1 MGMGNIEFSSLS
13 LKSHEN
19 GNKFMKIMELGM
31 EINSMGMG
39 MSYSVPIFVTYYEP
53 WYVSKL

>member
-19 GNKFMKIMELGM
+19 GNKFMKITGLGM
-31 EINSMGMG
+31 RINSMGMG
-39 MSYSVPIFVTYYEP
+39 IPYSVPISVTYYEP
-53 WYVSKL
+53 